1 MMGDLSLIPIFLAL
15 VSILL
20 VLGIVS
26 TKISSHFNVPTLLL
40 FLGVGMLAG
49 LHFEFNDAKLAN
61 FVGTVAMCYILY
73 SGGLDTN
80 FRAIRKS
87 LGYGALLATV
97 GVLLTAVVL
106 GTAAYFLFPDW
117 SWSYALLL
125 GCIVSSTDAAAV
137 FAILRSRSVS
147 LRGGLQPLLELE
159 SGSNDPM
166 AAFLTLFFIG
176 AMLDP
181 GGAGYWTILPWF
193 MLKMGVGILS
203 GWLFGRC
210 GRWIFDRIDLEF
222 EGLYSVLGIA
232 LVIGVYGV
240 TEAVYGNGFMAVYVC
255 GLVMGNLKFS
265 HKRALVR
272 FHDGIAWLMQVMM
285 FLVLGLLVTPAN
297 LPGVAIYAVPLA
309 AVLIFVARPV
319 AVYLCML
326 FSHYSWTERTLISW
340 VGLRGAA
347 PIVLATFP
355 LVAGVENSV
364 LLFDVVF
371 FIVIASVLLQ
381 GKTLMPVARLL
392 HLDRPLSDRT
402 KLPLE
407 LEESAGLNSEMYEF
421 SVHEGSKLV
430 GKTLAEI
437 GLPPGALVMLIRRGA
452 QFVLPRGNTAI
463 AAADGVVVMA
473 DREMLAKL
481 AVEYFDEKG
490 FDL

>member
-1 MMGDLSLIPIFLAL
+1 MGDLSLIPIFLAL
-15 VSILL
+15 VAILL

-49 LHFEFNDAKLAN
+49 VHFEFNDAKLAN

-80 FRAIRKS
+80 FRTIRGV
-87 LGYGALLATV
+87 LGYGILLATL
-97 GVLLTAVVL
+97 GVLLTALVL
-106 GTAAYFLFPDW
+106 GAAAYFLFP
-117 SWSYALLL
+117 SWSLEYALLL

-137 FAILRSRSVS
+137 FSILRSRSVS

-176 AMLDP
+176 AVMTP
-181 GGAGYWTILPWF
+181 GAAGYWTILPMF
-193 MLKMGVGILS
+193 ALKMGIGVLA
-203 GWLFGRC
+203 GWLFGLG
-210 GRWIFDRIDLEF
+210 GRWLFDRIELEF

-232 LVIGVYGV
+232 LVIGVYGF
-240 TEAVYGNGFMAVYVC
+240 TEAVFGNGFMGVYVC
-255 GLVMGNLKFS
+255 GLTMGNLKFV
-265 HKRALVR
+265 HKKALVR

-297 LPGVAIYAVPLA
+297 LPGVAIYALPLA
-309 AVLIFVARPV
+309 VVLIFVARPV

-326 FSHYSWTERTLISW
+326 FSRYSWSERTLISW

-371 FIVIASVLLQ
+371 FIVIASVLVQ

-392 HLDRPLSDRT
+392 HLDRPLRDRS

-421 SVHEGSKLV
+421 SVPDGSKLT
-430 GKTLAEI
+430 GRTLAEI
-437 GLPPGALVMLIRRGA
+437 GLPAGALVMLIRRGA

-463 AAADGVVVMA
+463 EVADGVVVMA
-473 DREMLAKL
+473 DRETLARI
-481 AVEYFDEKG
+481 AVEYFDDTG
-490 FDL
+490 FDS